1 MNAFTKDSLKKL
13 LFVYLAALGLVA
25 VYFLV
30 SALFKEEKSIELKS
44 FKQASDGPS
53 QEVMIQ
59 KEEER
64 EDERPFLMLPKR

>member
-1 MNAFTKDSLKKL
+1 MNTFTKDSLKKL

-30 SALFKEEKSIELKS
+30 STLFKEEKSIELKS
-44 FKQASDGPS
+44 FKQASDGAV
-53 QEVMIQ
+53 QEIIIE
-59 KEEER
+59 KEEEE